1 MFSFLFL
8 YMKTLNQHINEKL
21 QISRNRTR
29 FVNHDEKFIYNRK
42 AGVFDN
48 SLTFIYDYYLKRVKI
63 DGYKK
68 LEDNNNI
75 DVFFVGRTIYRQ
87 YKGKSTNFIMAEVED
102 GDTFEEVYDRMID
115 NLRGGNISLL
125 EK

>member
-1 MFSFLFL
+1 
-8 YMKTLNQHINEKL
+8 MKTLNQHINEKL
-21 QISRNRTR
+21 QISRNRNR
-29 FVNHDEKFIYNRK
+29 FVNDDEEFIYNRK

-48 SLTFIYDYYLKRVKI
+48 SLEFIYNYYLKRVKI

-68 LEDNNNI
+68 LENNDII
-75 DVFFVGRTIYRQ
+75 DVYFVGCTIYRQ
-87 YKGKSTNFIMAEVED
+87 YKGKTTRFIMAEVED
-102 GDTFEEVYDRMID
+102 GDTFEEVYNRMID